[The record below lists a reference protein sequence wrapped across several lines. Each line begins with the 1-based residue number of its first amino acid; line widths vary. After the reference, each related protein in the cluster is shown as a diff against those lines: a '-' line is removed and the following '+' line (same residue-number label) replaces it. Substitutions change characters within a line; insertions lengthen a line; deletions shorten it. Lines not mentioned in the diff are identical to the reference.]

1 MAKIAV
7 LGYGTIGSG
16 VVEVIERNQ
25 AVIAARAGEAVE
37 VKSVLDIRPFD
48 GDPIQPRI
56 VHDHMAI
63 ANDPE
68 ITVVVETMGG
78 VEPTFTFV
86 SAMLEA
92 GKSVCTSNKALI
104 AAKGAELFALAKQ
117 KNVSFLYEA
126 SVGGGIPI
134 IRTIHDALTAEV
146 IEEIS
151 GILNGTT
158 NYMLTR
164 MSAEGSDYDAVL
176 ADAQGKGYAEKDPTA
191 DVGGFDACRKIAIL
205 TSLVSGKTVN
215 FEEIHTEGITEITPA
230 DIAYAK
236 ALGRAVKLVASSFRT
251 GGTYCCI
258 VAPCLV
264 PKDHPLYLV
273 NDVMNAVFVKGNM
286 LGDSMYYGAGAGKL
300 MTASAVVGDV
310 IDIIQHKDAP
320 RRMPWSAE
328 KLALAPYGD
337 LENSFLV
344 RTAASKEEVEEIF
357 GQVPFIKA
365 EGVSGELGFLTPKMS
380 EKEFAVKA
388 AKLGI
393 IGRIRMK

>member
-134 IRTIHDALTAEV
+134 IRTIHAALTAEV

-393 IGRIRMK
+393 IGRVRMK

>member
-16 VVEVIERNQ
+16 VVEVIEKNQ

-78 VEPTFTFV
+78 VEPTFSFV

-251 GGTYCCI
+251 GGSYCCI